1 MALLRGVQAAAHD
14 PVNDGLDRPSTTKLN
29 RRILLKHVRLPQ
41 VLCAPQ
47 QCPSLVESMDVV
59 DDERVS

>member
-41 VLCAPQ
+41 VCAQ
-47 QCPSLVESMDVV
+47 QCFSLVESMDVV
-59 DDERVS
+59 DDERVART